1 MQSIKRDLAIGLSV
15 SAVVFACA
23 LAWGSPFVGAGPG
36 SKPVQAQEQPQ
47 PLQQS
52 QPSQEAPPAQAQP
65 PQDQTQPAQPDQSQS
80 QSQAKTFTG
89 TIMKTGS
96 QYVLK
101 DSSGQ
106 VFKLDDPESAKPYE
120 GKSVK
125 VTGQLDEQ
133 AMLIHVQSIEG
144 TEA

>member
-1 MQSIKRDLAIGLSV
+1 MQSIRRDLSIGVSV
-15 SAVVFACA
+15 SAAVFACA
-23 LAWGSPFVGAGPG
+23 LAWGSPFVGAGTG
-36 SKPVQAQEQPQ
+36 SKAVQPQEQPQ
-47 PLQQS
+47 QS
-52 QPSQEAPPAQAQP
+52 QPPQETPPSQAQP
-65 PQDQTQPAQPDQSQS
+65 PPDQS

-89 TIMKTGS
+89 TIMKTDS

-120 GKSVK
+120 GKAVK

-144 TEA
+144 SEG

>member
-1 MQSIKRDLAIGLSV
+1 MQSIKRDLAIGVSV

-23 LAWGSPFVGAGPG
+23 LAWGSPFVGAGTG
-36 SKPVQAQEQPQ
+36 SMAVQTQEQPQ
-47 PLQQS
+47 QS
-52 QPSQEAPPAQAQP
+52 QPQAPPSEAQP
-65 PQDQTQPAQPDQSQS
+65 PQEQPQPAQPDQSQS

-89 TIMKTGS
+89 TIMKTGE

-120 GKSVK
+120 GKAVK

-144 TEA
+144 SEG